1 MSELV
6 TRNGKMYK
14 QVPCY
19 DDQGELFQFIL
30 VEVASGP
37 VVPPESVFE
46 EPETPAQE
54 TFPEENVVD
63 SMEETTSVE
72 AAETSTVEEQS
83 ETQEEVP
90 TSDELI
96 VDSMTMQKTI
106 EDTDVVASSDDE
118 DAASSSGSTSV
129 DRTEESESEMED
141 KVVEEKTREQ
151 LYPVQSTLDEYDFD
165 DNLRTS
171 DGFYLTNV
179 DGKHVWNFDDI
190 SEMQN
195 DGGVR
200 RLLFQK
206 TPSKVQRKEHNN
218 NKTQVCFRPLY
229 KTLKKVQVRSGPGS
243 KFEATGV
250 IGANE
255 EVVVIQEG
263 LLECDLGL
271 VESWMQLHLPQE
283 MVTQKML
290 KSFRRR
296 NRSGEEQSEEYEYRY
311 ATFEDHIDNTILE
324 VKDTP
329 METYV
334 SETFDEDEQNVFRKA
349 FTAANRKVKVMYKE
363 NGITK
368 YGWISKRKNSGVLIR
383 RLYGKS
389 TPTIVVSNIQA
400 LPTNYQMDRREEL
413 EESFEGSILV
423 EAMKFIDSNTKN
435 TTVKFTNFNG
445 KKIESV
451 EKHNCKPKMS
461 FYENLAKS
469 AISGIIGTKKPRFN
483 IEWDAQFRS
492 DRFRGLEKQ
501 TMMVDGKSRMRT
513 GYFVPDDEFIVTFQ
527 RLSDAVTFYN
537 SEIDN
542 TCLTGADLE
551 WDQTY
556 TNLQPVDA
564 KVCPEYLRYTKKSE
578 KFNCERSEEAKRS
591 EYLRC
596 GISYITL

>member
-19 DDQGELFQFIL
+19 DDQGELFQFVL

-46 EPETPAQE
+46 EPETPAQD

-63 SMEETTSVE
+63 CMEETSVE
-72 AAETSTVEEQS
+72 VAETSTVEEQS

-106 EDTDVVASSDDE
+106 EDTDVVALSDDE
-118 DAASSSGSTSV
+118 DAASSSGSTSL
-129 DRTEESESEMED
+129 DHTEDSESELEE
-141 KVVEEKTREQ
+141 KVVEKSREQ
-151 LYPVQSTLDEYDFD
+151 IYLVFSTLDEYYFD
-165 DNLRTS
+165 DDLRTS

-179 DGKHVWNFDDI
+179 DGKHVFNFSDI
-190 SEMQN
+190 FKMKH
-195 DGGVR
+195 DGLVH
-200 RLLFQK
+200 RLHFQE
-206 TPSKVQRKEHNN
+206 TPSKVQRKKHK
-218 NKTQVCFRPLY
+218 KTQVCFKPLY

-263 LLECDLGL
+263 LLECDLEL
-271 VESWMQLHLPQE
+271 VENWMQLHLPQE
-283 MVTQKML
+283 MVQ
-290 KSFRRR
+290 SFRRD
-296 NRSGEEQSEEYEYRY
+296 Y
-311 ATFEDHIDNTILE
+311 ATFEDYIELLE
-324 VKDTP
+324 DDERDP
-329 METYV
+329 METYIN
-334 SETFDEDEQNVFRKA
+334 ETFFDEDEQNIFRKA
-349 FTAANRKVKVMYKE
+349 LTAANRKVKVMYKQ

-368 YGWISKRKNSGVLIR
+368 YGWVSKRKNSGALIR

-389 TPTIVVSNIQA
+389 TPTIVVSNIET
-400 LPTNYQMDRREEL
+400 LPTDLQMAQLEEL
-413 EESFEGSILV
+413 EEIWGSSILV
-423 EAMKFIDSNTKN
+423 EAIKFIDSNMKN
-435 TTVKFTNFNG
+435 TTVKFTNNSG
-445 KKIESV
+445 KKIERV

-483 IEWDAQFRS
+483 IEWDAKFQS
-492 DRFRGLEKQ
+492 DRFGGLEKQ
-501 TMMVDGKSRMRT
+501 TIMVDGKSRMRT
-513 GYFVPDDEFIVTFQ
+513 GYFVPDNEFIVTFQ

-537 SEIDN
+537 TDMDK
-542 TCLTGADLE
+542 TCLTGADVE

-556 TNLQPVDA
+556 ANLQPVDA
-564 KVCPEYLRYTKKSE
+564 KECPEHLQYK
-578 KFNCERSEEAKRS
+578 KRS
-591 EYLRC
+591 RAFKSTPAEY

>member
-30 VEVASGP
+30 VEVASAP
-37 VVPPESVFE
+37 AVPPESVFE

-72 AAETSTVEEQS
+72 VAETSTVEEQS

-96 VDSMTMQKTI
+96 ADSMTMQKTI

-118 DAASSSGSTSV
+118 DAASSSGSTSI
-129 DRTEESESEMED
+129 DRTEDSESEMED
-141 KVVEEKTREQ
+141 KVVEERTREQ
-151 LYPVQSTLDEYDFD
+151 LYLVFSTLDEYDFD

-179 DGKHVWNFDDI
+179 DGKHVWNLDDI

-195 DGGVR
+195 DGLVH
-200 RLLFQK
+200 RLHFQE
-206 TPSKVQRKEHNN
+206 TPSKVQRKEDNES
-218 NKTQVCFRPLY
+218 QVCFRPLY
-229 KTLKKVQVRSGPGS
+229 KTLKKVQVRAGPGS

-271 VESWMQLHLPQE
+271 VEDWMQLHLPQKL
-283 MVTQKML
+283 VQ
-290 KSFRRR
+290 SFR
-296 NRSGEEQSEEYEYRY
+296 EEESEEYEY
-311 ATFEDHIDNTILE
+311 ATFEDHIDNTIFDDE
-324 VKDTP
+324 RTP
-329 METYV
+329 METYI
-334 SETFDEDEQNVFRKA
+334 SHTFSDEDEQNIFRKA
-349 FTAANRKVKVMYKE
+349 STAANRKVKVMYKE

-368 YGWISKRKNSGVLIR
+368 YGWISKRKNSGALIR

-400 LPTNYQMDRREEL
+400 LPTPLQMDRREEL
-413 EESFEGSILV
+413 EEEESLEGSILL
-423 EAMKFIDSNTKN
+423 EAMKFIDSNMKN

-542 TCLTGADLE
+542 TCLTGADVE

-556 TNLQPVDA
+556 ANLQPVDA
-564 KVCPEYLRYTKKSE
+564 KVCPEYLRYTKRSRT
-578 KFNCERSEEAKRS
+578 FNTRPA
-591 EYLRC
+591 EY

>member
-37 VVPPESVFE
+37 AVPPESVFE

-72 AAETSTVEEQS
+72 VAETSTVEEQS

-96 VDSMTMQKTI
+96 VNSMTMQKTI

-118 DAASSSGSTSV
+118 DAASSSGSTSI
-129 DRTEESESEMED
+129 DRTEDSESELED

-151 LYPVQSTLDEYDFD
+151 VYLVISTLDEYDFD

-206 TPSKVQRKEHNN
+206 TPSKVQRKKHNN

-229 KTLKKVQVRSGPGS
+229 KTLKKVQVRAGPGS

-271 VESWMQLHLPQE
+271 VADWMQLHLPQE
-283 MVTQKML
+283 MVQT
-290 KSFRRR
+290 FRRR
-296 NRSGEEQSEEYEYRY
+296 YRSGKQEYEY
-311 ATFEDHIDNTILE
+311 ATFEDHIDKTFLE
-324 VKDTP
+324 DERAP
-329 METYV
+329 METYI
-334 SETFDEDEQNVFRKA
+334 SETFLDEDEQNVFRKA
-349 FTAANRKVKVMYKE
+349 STAANRKVKVMYKE

-368 YGWISKRKNSGVLIR
+368 YGWISKRKNSGALIR

-400 LPTNYQMDRREEL
+400 LPTNYQMDRREEW

-423 EAMKFIDSNTKN
+423 EAMKFIDSNMKN
-435 TTVKFTNFNG
+435 TTVKVTNFNG

-542 TCLTGADLE
+542 TCLTGADME
-551 WDQTY
+551 WDETY
-556 TNLQPVDA
+556 ANLQPVDA
-564 KVCPEYLRYTKKSE
+564 KVCPEYLRYTKRFITFKST
-578 KFNCERSEEAKRS
+578 KLA
-591 EYLRC
+591 EY